1 MRTAVAYHKQLGDT
15 LLLQPALERL
25 AAQDR
30 EAVAL
35 YTLPGHQPL
44 VELMPGVRWGGT
56 ASHHA
61 GTFDRVLALDQ
72 GSQSL
77 VKSLRLRT
85 RHRQLLTRAAVY
97 IRWYH
102 RLIFHE
108 CRSENLNDIYVAR
121 YYFDVV
127 GGAGSDAFRPP
138 RLHQPPAEWVQ
149 HSAAN
154 AVVIN
159 PASGWERKSWT
170 VAGWRAVIRAVLD
183 MGLGPVF
190 VASGTADWH
199 LRMGRE
205 ICDGFPGAQVRN
217 LAGQTTL
224 RGFLSLL
231 SQAALTLTV
240 DGAASHITQAFG
252 RPTVVLFGPSKT
264 QMWHHETPRNRAIHA
279 SEFAN
284 EPLPPTALIPPERV
298 IDEAKKVLVA
308 A

>member
-25 AAQDR
+25 AAQDH
-30 EAVAL
+30 EDVVL
-35 YTLPGHQPL
+35 YTLAAHQPL

-56 ASHHA
+56 ANHHA
-61 GTFDRVLALDQ
+61 GAFDRVLALDQ

-77 VKSLRLRT
+77 IKSLRLRS
-85 RHRQLLTRAAVY
+85 RSRQLLTRAAVY

-121 YYFDVV
+121 YYFDAV
-127 GGAGSDAFRPP
+127 GGPAPDVFNPP
-138 RLHQPPAEWVQ
+138 RLRPPPAGWRQ
-149 HSAAN
+149 HSATD

-170 VAGWRAVIRAVLD
+170 VAGWRTVIRAVLG

-205 ICDGFPGAQVRN
+205 ICDGFPGSQVRN

-231 SQAALTLTV
+231 SQAAITLTV

-264 QMWHHETPRNRAIHA
+264 RMWHHETARNRAIHA
-279 SEFAN
+279 SEFAA

-298 IDEAKKVLVA
+298 IEEARSVLA
-308 A
+308 DS